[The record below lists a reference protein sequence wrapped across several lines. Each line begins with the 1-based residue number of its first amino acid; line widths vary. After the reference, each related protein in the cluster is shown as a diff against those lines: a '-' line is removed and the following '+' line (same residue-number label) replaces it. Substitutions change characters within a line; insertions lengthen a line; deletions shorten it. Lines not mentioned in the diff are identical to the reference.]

1 MELEKLVSKMRK
13 AITDYKMIKD
23 GDKVAVGLSGGKDS
37 LCLLKMLAS
46 LRRYSPEK
54 FDLIAITVDLSFTGQ
69 TTDFTA
75 LKRLCDELDVPF
87 YLVETQIGEII
98 FDIRKEENP
107 CALCS
112 KMRKG
117 ALYNKAVELGANKIA
132 LGHHRDDLLDTLMM
146 SMFYEGRMSTFAPKS
161 YLDRTGLTL
170 IRPMLY
176 IKEVDLISYAKEL
189 PVLKSECP
197 ANKQTKR
204 EEVKTIINDINK
216 KIPGVRDMLFTA
228 LTHPDR
234 YNLFNRYISEI
245 DKIL

>member
-13 AITDYKMIKD
+13 AITDYKMIRD

-46 LRRYSPEK
+46 LRRYSPER

-98 FDIRKEENP
+98 FDVRKEENP

-132 LGHHRDDLLDTLMM
+132 LGHHRDDLIDTLMM

-161 YLDRTGLTL
+161 FLDRTGLTL

-176 IKEVDLISYAKEL
+176 VKEVDLISYAKEL

-197 ANKQTKR
+197 ANKKTKR
-204 EEVKTIINDINK
+204 EEVKGIINDINK
-216 KIPGVRDMLFTA
+216 QIPGVRDMLFTS

-234 YNLFNRYISEI
+234 YNLFDKYISQIDEI
-245 DKIL
+245 Q

>member
-23 GDKVAVGLSGGKDS
+23 GDKIAVGLSGGKDS

-54 FDLIAITVDLSFTGQ
+54 FGLIAITVDLSFTGQ

-75 LKRLCDELDVPF
+75 LKSLCDELDVPF
-87 YLVETQIGEII
+87 YLVETQIGEIV
-98 FDIRKEENP
+98 FDVRKEQSP

-117 ALYNKAVELGANKIA
+117 ALYNKAVEVGANKIA
-132 LGHHRDDLLDTLMM
+132 LGHHRDDLIDTLMM

-176 IKEVDLISYAKEL
+176 IKECDITSYAKEL

-197 ANKQTKR
+197 ANKKTKR
-204 EEVKTIINDINK
+204 EEVKIILKDVNK
-216 KIPGVRDMLFTA
+216 KVPGVRDMLFTA

-234 YNLFNRYISEI
+234 YNLFDKYIAEI
-245 DKIL
+245 DEIQ

>member
-1 MELEKLVSKMRK
+1 
-13 AITDYKMIKD
+13 
-23 GDKVAVGLSGGKDS
+23 
-37 LCLLKMLAS
+37 
-46 LRRYSPEK
+46 
-54 FDLIAITVDLSFTGQ
+54 
-69 TTDFTA
+69 
-75 LKRLCDELDVPF
+75 
-87 YLVETQIGEII
+87 
-98 FDIRKEENP
+98 
-107 CALCS
+107 
-112 KMRKG
+112 MRKG

-234 YNLFNRYISEI
+234 YNLFDRYISEI

>member
-23 GDKVAVGLSGGKDS
+23 GDTVAVGLSGGKDS

-46 LRRYSPEK
+46 LRRYSPEN

-69 TTDFTA
+69 TTDFSA
-75 LKRLCDELDVPF
+75 LKSLCDELDVPF
-87 YLVETQIGEII
+87 YLVETQIGEIV
-98 FDIRKEENP
+98 FDVRKEQSP

-117 ALYNKAVELGANKIA
+117 ALYNKAVEVGANKIA
-132 LGHHRDDLLDTLMM
+132 LGHHRDDLIDTLMM

-197 ANKQTKR
+197 ANKKTKR
-204 EEVKTIINDINK
+204 EEVKVILNDINK
-216 KIPGVRDMLFTA
+216 KVPGVRDMLFTA

-234 YNLFNRYISEI
+234 YNLFDKYIAEI
-245 DKIL
+245 DEIQ